1 MKRYF
6 YLSDIDTVET
16 VETITKKELL
26 NIAEGLKGFTF
37 SKHDDVISGYRKDG
51 TFFYYDWTNFVY
63 FKKSDIVNAVS
74 IVYSSEA
81 GYYVYGDYMV
91 NMYGVVSPTETG
103 ETLIWSDDNI
113 KEVNYADYTEE
124 EEEEVTEQET
134 TEEETTQEAENMTI
148 NNYDE
153 VREQLIEELKDL
165 ELRKPNY
172 QTDIYLYID
181 ESGNGKID
189 TFVNVG
195 GNSWINDD
203 HITIYCDKEHYN
215 TIMDDLSDGESAWN
229 WLINELENYFKISG
243 IKEQLFKHLIKT
255 FNEDG
260 DGDAKEYYKDLS
272 DFEYYDIEQALGK
285 LYYEEI
291 EKYYKDWF
299 IPECCMDGI
308 ELLADEILEEYKK

>member
-1 MKRYF
+1 MMRSYTAYCTSYEGEKMTMTRDCE
-6 YLSDIDTVET
+6 S
-16 VETITKKELL
+16 KKEFVQLL
-26 NIAEGLKGFTF
+26 HDNGYKVSFIALTEKYDEEGQKWNERRERKRRD
-37 SKHDDVISGYRKDG
+37 SAIKRQCEKHWREHDRQR
-51 TFFYYDWTNFVY
+51 
-63 FKKSDIVNAVS
+63 
-74 IVYSSEA
+74 
-81 GYYVYGDYMV
+81 
-91 NMYGVVSPTETG
+91 
-103 ETLIWSDDNI
+103 
-113 KEVNYADYTEE
+113 EE
-124 EEEEVTEQET
+124 ELEKRLVAEQET

-181 ESGNGKID
+181 ENGNGKID

-203 HITIYCDKEHYN
+203 HITIYCDTEHYN
-215 TIMDDLSDGESAWN
+215 TIMDDLSDGGNSWN
-229 WLINELENYFKISG
+229 WLINELENYFKLSG
-243 IKEQLFKHLIKT
+243 IKEQLFNYLIKT

-260 DGDAKEYYKDLS
+260 DGDAEEYYKDLS
-272 DFEYYDIEQALGK
+272 DFEYYDIEQALGE

>member
-16 VETITKKELL
+16 IETITKKELL
-26 NIAEGLKGFTF
+26 SIAEGLKSFTF
-37 SKHDDVISGYRKDG
+37 SEHDDVISGYTKDG
-51 TFFYYDWTNFVY
+51 KFFYYDWTNFWN
-63 FKKSDIVNAVS
+63 FKKSDIVNAIS
-74 IVYSSEA
+74 IVYSSES
-81 GYYVYGDYMV
+81 GYCVYGDYMV

-113 KEVNYADYTEE
+113 KEVNSADYTEE
-124 EEEEVTEQET
+124 EEEEET

-181 ESGNGKID
+181 KNGNGKID

-215 TIMDDLSDGESAWN
+215 TIMDDLSDGGSSWN
-229 WLINELENYFKISG
+229 WLINELENYFKLSG
-243 IKEQLFKHLIKT
+243 IKEQLFNHLIKT

-260 DGDAKEYYKDLS
+260 DGDAEEFYKDLS
-272 DFEYYDIEQALGK
+272 DFEYHDIEQALGE

-308 ELLADEILEEYKK
+308 ESLANEILEEYKK